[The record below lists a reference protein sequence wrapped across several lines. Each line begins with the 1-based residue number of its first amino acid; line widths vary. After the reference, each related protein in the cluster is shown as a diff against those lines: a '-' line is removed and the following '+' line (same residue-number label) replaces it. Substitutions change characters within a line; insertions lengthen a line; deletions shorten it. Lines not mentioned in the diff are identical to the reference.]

1 VPFAEST
8 ASLDLITSLTLAGI
22 ASTTSLNF
30 SLLKDLLPS
39 TGDVVGQLRS
49 LSLAETFSVWP
60 LRAPLGRCSSH
71 EFVQL
76 VLMIAGILLV
86 AGAFIA
92 LL

>member
-1 VPFAEST
+1 
-8 ASLDLITSLTLAGI
+8 
-22 ASTTSLNF
+22 
-30 SLLKDLLPS
+30 
-39 TGDVVGQLRS
+39 LRS